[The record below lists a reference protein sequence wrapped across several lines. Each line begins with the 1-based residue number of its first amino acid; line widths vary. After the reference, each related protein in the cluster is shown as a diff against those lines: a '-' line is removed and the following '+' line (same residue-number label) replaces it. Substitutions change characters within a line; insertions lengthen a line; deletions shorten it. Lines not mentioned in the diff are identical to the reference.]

1 MYLIILVILRLHEG
15 TYPHEHR
22 AAAYTGAKC
31 GPAGAGATAGPGR
44 GGGAHPAPVTART
57 GTAESAGALPP
68 PHPPSPTW
76 KKASGHDFTGKFGGT
91 STRPRTRTHRRPGRR
106 RPHGWHDHD

>member
-1 MYLIILVILRLHEG
+1 MYLISLVIRRLHEG

-31 GPAGAGATAGPGR
+31 GPAGAGATAGPGH

-68 PHPPSPTW
+68 PHPPIPHMEE
-76 KKASGHDFTGKFGGT
+76 GIGT
-91 STRPRTRTHRRPGRR
+91 
-106 RPHGWHDHD
+106 